1 MEYYYWRNGIRLSGG
16 EKQRLSIARAI
27 FKNAPILIFDEATSM
42 LDNETENNIIQQ
54 VLLLFKNKTIVLIA
68 HRLSTVKNADVI
80 SVLKEGRIIEE
91 GTHEILMKLKGFYY
105 DLYTT

>member
-1 MEYYYWRNGIRLSGG
+1 
-16 EKQRLSIARAI
+16 
-27 FKNAPILIFDEATSM
+27 M